1 MPVTINGTTGIQTPL
16 GSASA
21 PADSNTTNSN
31 TGLYFPTGTSAAITT
46 NGVSALSIDA
56 SQNVSIPTAYSSTSA
71 NSANVYVS
79 STGQLYRSTASATA
93 SGTLIRAPQIL
104 TSGTSYTTPSN
115 CTSIYVECVGGGGG
129 SGGNAGSPS
138 GSGGGGGGGYSSKYF
153 TVTGSTAY
161 TYAIGAGGTAGNS
174 GGPSGG
180 GTGGSTTFTVS
191 ATTIT
196 AAGGVGGVQSNTQ
209 AIPGSAGGVGSG
221 GDFNFSGGPGG
232 SASTSG
238 SGFGGQGGN
247 SIFGGGGKGSANSAG
262 VNGANYGG
270 GASGPSG
277 GNNGNNWA
285 GAVGAQ
291 GVIRVWE
298 YT

>member
-1 MPVTINGTTGIQTPL
+1 MTITLNGATGETFPTWTTATRPASPNQGQTGFNTTTIQLETYN
-16 GSASA
+16 GSAWVIAPMSA
-21 PADSNTTNSN
+21 SQ
-31 TGLYFPTGTSAAITT
+31 GTSGQYLQSAGAGAAP
-46 NGVSALSIDA
+46 VWA
-56 SQNVSIPTAYSSTSA
+56 S
-71 NSANVYVS
+71 VS
-79 STGQLYRSTASATA
+79 S
-93 SGTLIRAPQIL
+93 SGSLIRAPQIL

-138 GSGGGGGGGYSSKYF
+138 GSGGGGGGSYSAKYF
-153 TVTGSTAY
+153 TVTGSTSY

-174 GGPSGG
+174 SGPSGG

-196 AAGGVGGVQSNTQ
+196 AAGGVGGVQSNTN
-209 AIPGSAGGVGSG
+209 ATPGSAGGVGSG

-232 SASTSG
+232 SASLS
-238 SGFGGQGGN
+238 SNGFGGNGGN
-247 SIFGGGGKGSANSAG
+247 SIFGGGGKGSSNAAG
-262 VNGANYGG
+262 NNGVNYGG
-270 GASGPSG
+270 GAGGPSG
-277 GNNGNNWA
+277 GNSASNWVGNI
-285 GAVGAQ
+285 GAQ